1 MEKQVKK
8 VKRSKVSCHNEIYS
22 YIDPIIIPEFER
34 LRETNPYRVVLKDKY
49 LIGTDLVALLDQQGV
64 FANPKM
70 TMRTKLGML
79 CRAVNK
85 NPKLVDIVKVQLFVV
100 DKYGK
105 KKQPAA
111 YRLMTFDEIKIA
123 ATKAATKDED
133 NGINPEECQ
142 RYLDM
147 LRDKATTK

>member
-1 MEKQVKK
+1 MEWEINEKSKG
-8 VKRSKVSCHNEIYS
+8 KVSCHNEIYG
-22 YIDPIIIPEFER
+22 YINPLIEAGFER
-34 LRETNPYRVVLKDKY
+34 LRETNPHRVVGKDKF
-49 LIGTDLVALLDQQGV
+49 LIGTDLVALLDQRGV

-85 NPKLVDIVKVQLFVV
+85 NPQLVDIVKFQFFVL
-100 DKYGK
+100 DKSGK
-105 KKQPAA
+105 KTQPAA